1 VDYQK
6 FQPENMANVPKALK
20 QGERWV
26 CWKSLPSPITAARTK
41 PRKVPINP
49 HDGTTAKAND
59 PSTWSTFKLNGDFY
73 MANADALAGVGR
85 EFHKDDGITGID
97 FDNCLDA
104 NGNLIPTH
112 LAATWL
118 PLFNSYT
125 EISPSGTGVKT
136 FVTGVVKDGKRHKN
150 TMLGAEM
157 YDRARFFTITGKRM
171 SQYSGDVEERQSVLD
186 DFYKNVFG
194 TNGSAAISTV
204 AQPSAE
210 PTGFSDEEIIKRA
223 GAAKNGAKFKA
234 LWDGKFDGSQSE
246 ADAALCSL
254 IWFWSGDREQVER
267 LFGQS
272 ALGQRAKW
280 TDREDY
286 RKRTLDATCNGKVYC
301 VRQSGADAYRAFM
314 DDPRPKIQLPC
325 DDRLVGEFAEEVAEH
340 LAETDVYCL
349 NDHVVL
355 VTDGI
360 TKEITAQEIR
370 TLVEKHFACYKVRSW
385 KGQTFD
391 VGVTMPID
399 VAHCLLASPFLKER
413 LRRIVRVNR
422 CQLPILRG
430 NGVIELLPDGYD
442 ATSKTLTVSTT
453 DYPKDVPL
461 AEAVK
466 TIDSL
471 LSEFI
476 FADGERSKSV
486 AVAMLLSLYAGH
498 LIPQKANRP
507 CFTVTKNA
515 EGAGAGTLVAL
526 AVAPVSGEVMFG
538 TKADSEEELKKTLL
552 TAVRE
557 AQLVVILDNEKS
569 KLESKALE
577 SFLSASDY
585 KGRRLGV
592 NENIVGPNLATVF
605 ATMNGGTVSPDMRR
619 RSLFVELR
627 LDVER
632 AEDREF
638 KRRLTTPVILSL
650 RPAILGAL
658 WSLVRHWDS
667 KGRPTASRNNPAFPE
682 WADVAGGIVEAAG
695 FGCCLETARVAL
707 TADTDGDDM
716 RNLVAVMATKGKPL
730 TFDDLTTVA
739 RELGCFESIIGTGIE
754 FKRAERSRLG
764 CLLARY
770 DKRLVGGYRFLID
783 GKGHSR
789 KFRVDVT
796 GNGANWLD

>member
-1 VDYQK
+1 MI
-6 FQPENMANVPKALK
+6 PAEP
-20 QGERWV
+20 
-26 CWKSLPSPITAARTK
+26 K
-41 PRKVPINP
+41 PRKVPVNP
-49 HDGTTAKAND
+49 RGGANAKSDD
-59 PSTWSTFKLNGDFY
+59 PSTWGTFEEAVAWY
-73 MANADALAGVGR
+73 SAHADTLAGVGR
-85 EFHKDDGITGID
+85 EFPEHDPYVCLD
-97 FDNCLDA
+97 FDGCLDGK
-104 NGNLIPTH
+104 GNWIATH
-112 LAATWL
+112 PAFKWVRLL
-118 PLFNSYT
+118 NSYT
-125 EISPSGTGVKT
+125 EYSPSGTGVHVWIKAT
-136 FVTGVVKDGKRHKN
+136 KPSGRCRMAFVEVYASDRYM
-150 TMLGAEM
+150 TM
-157 YDRARFFTITGKRM
+157 TGKAVKGCPA
-171 SQYSGDVEERQSVLD
+171 SVEERQSVLD
-186 DFYKNVFG
+186 ELYAQELGAKD
-194 TNGSAAISTV
+194 TATV
-204 AQPSAE
+204 AQPSAPSE
-210 PTGFSDEEIIKRA
+210 PTGFTDEEIIKRA
-223 GAAKNGAKFKA
+223 GAAKNGEKFKA
-234 LWDGKFDGSQSE
+234 LWGGKFDGSQSE

-272 ALGQRAKW
+272 ALAQRAKW
-280 TDREDY
+280 TDRADY
-286 RKRTLDATCNGKVYC
+286 RERTLDATCNGKVYS
-301 VRQSGADAYRAFM
+301 VRQAGADAYRAFM
-314 DDPRPKIQLPC
+314 EDPRPKIQLPC
-325 DDRLVGEFAEEVAEH
+325 DDRLVGEFAQEVAEH
-340 LAETDVYCL
+340 LAATDVYCL

-355 VTDGI
+355 VTDG
-360 TKEITAQEIR
+360 TAKEITAQEIR

-413 LRRIVRVNR
+413 LRRVVRVNR
-422 CQLPILRG
+422 CQLPVLRE
-430 NGVIELLPDGYD
+430 NGALELLPDGYD
-442 ATSKTLTVSTT
+442 AASKTLTVSTT

-466 TIDSL
+466 TIDDL
-471 LSEFI
+471 LGEFI

-507 CFTVTKNA
+507 CFVVTKNA

-538 TKADSEEELKKTLL
+538 TKADSEEELKKMLL

-638 KRRLTTPVILSL
+638 KRRLTTLVILSL
-650 RPAILGAL
+650 RPAILAAL

-667 KGRPTASRNNPAFPE
+667 RGRPTANRCNPAFPE
-682 WADVAGGIVEAAG
+682 WADAVGGVVQAAG

-716 RNLVAVMATKGKPL
+716 RNLVAAMATNGKPL
-730 TFDDLTTVA
+730 TAYELTSLA
-739 RELGCFESIIGTGIE
+739 RELGCFDDILGGG
-754 FKRAERSRLG
+754 AELKKAEQSRLG
-764 CLLARY
+764 KLLGRY
-770 DKRLVGGYRFLID
+770 DKRLVGGYRFVIE

-789 KFRVDVT
+789 RYRVDVLNSVT
-796 GNGANWLD
+796 HWLD